1 MKFLQKRIEYLFAS
15 AKIGINNAK
24 DDLHIS
30 EVLATRGYDEVR
42 LDEGYAIYE
51 VALNLVLEK
60 RKKYRSQTLATKQ
73 LQSKIETA
81 RIAYWKNMK
90 YVKLLLTKDPE
101 ITRLKT
107 FRKGSLEGWIIDVK
121 DFYKTQTENVNLI
134 AALARYFITTESLAA
149 DLALLDEIEGDECF
163 QEAAKEAAQT
173 STIERD
179 KALSNLNEWICEFH
193 EVCKIEFLAE
203 KNILEKLNIN
213 VYGDSYRRPK
223 STDKSSKNSE
233 EKIEDIDYG
242 FDFLDD
248 LY

>member
-1 MKFLQKRIEYLFAS
+1 MKFLKKRVEYLFAS

-90 YVKLLLTKDPE
+90 YVKLLLIKDPE

-107 FRKGSLEGWIIDVK
+107 FKKGPL
-121 DFYKTQTENVNLI
+121 
-134 AALARYFITTESLAA
+134 
-149 DLALLDEIEGDECF
+149 
-163 QEAAKEAAQT
+163 
-173 STIERD
+173 
-179 KALSNLNEWICEFH
+179 KA
-193 EVCKIEFLAE
+193 
-203 KNILEKLNIN
+203 
-213 VYGDSYRRPK
+213 G
-223 STDKSSKNSE
+223 
-233 EKIEDIDYG
+233 
-242 FDFLDD
+242 
-248 LY
+248 